1 MKIRQLPSGSYTT
14 QIQIN
19 GVRKSIT
26 AKTEEEVLRL
36 AREYAQTLSNAPRAT
51 LGQLVDNYI
60 ASKQNVLSPST
71 INGYRKIRNK
81 HLPDLMAMP
90 ADDITSEVVQFAV
103 NDLSADHS
111 PKTVRNIIGLV
122 ITVLRA
128 YLPEKHLNITF
139 PPKQRPTYNVPNTDD
154 VFRLISAADEP
165 LKTAI
170 MLAAFCGLR
179 RSEIVP
185 LQASDL
191 NGNLLHI
198 HSAAVYDSSGET
210 VIKQPKT
217 FQSDRFVT
225 VPDIV
230 LSHIAPMSGKLCP
243 MGLSTMTRQFVAL
256 RESLGLSC
264 RFHDLRHYFASFQ
277 HAIGVKDAYIMQEGG
292 WRSDGVLKTIY
303 RNVLD
308 DERRKNANKVNEFL
322 NSANSLGRVRAP
334 LRPDQKRAARLHRK

>member
-1 MKIRQLPSGSYTT
+1 MKIRRLPSGSYTT
-14 QIQIN
+14 QVQIN

-36 AREYAQTLSNAPRAT
+36 ATEHAQTRCDASRAT

-60 ASKQNVLSPST
+60 ASKANVLSPST
-71 INGYRKIRNK
+71 ITGYRKIRRR
-81 HLPDLMAMP
+81 HLPELMAMR
-90 ADDITSEVVQFAV
+90 ADDITSETLQFAV
-103 NDLSADHS
+103 NGLSADHS

-122 ITVLRA
+122 ITTLRA
-128 YLPEKHLNITF
+128 YLPEKHLVITF
-139 PPKQRPTYNVPNTDD
+139 PAKRRPTYHVPNTDE
-154 VFRLISAADEP
+154 VFKLISAADEP

-198 HSAAVYDSSGET
+198 HAAAVYDSSGST
-210 VIKQPKT
+210 VLKQPKT
-217 FQSDRFVT
+217 YTSDRYVS

-230 LSHIAPMSGKLCP
+230 LRHIATMSGQLCP
-243 MGLSTMTRQFVAL
+243 MGLSTMTRHFVAL

-277 HAIGVKDAYIMQEGG
+277 HAIGVPDAYIMESGG

-303 RNVLD
+303 RNALD
-308 DERRKNANKVNEFL
+308 DERRKNTSKVNEFL
-322 NSANSLGRVRAP
+322 NSANDSGRVRAP